1 MRIME
6 EPYFLINNDFWI
18 YNNEKGI
25 FELTE
30 EGKKNKKAKESYE
43 KFYQELEGGE
53 ENARD

>member
-6 EPYFLINNDFWI
+6 EPYFLINDDFWI

-30 EGKKNKKAKESYE
+30 EGKKNKRARESYE
-43 KFYQELEGGE
+43 QFYKELEEGE
-53 ENARD
+53 HEGS